1 VHASVAQG
9 ASFSA
14 RAMRHV
20 SALAA
25 IAACLCASVVAG
37 AAGPSAAAFTDPLD
51 APARMT
57 PRALRAPVFALAAVD
72 AEHVVAVGPRGH
84 ILRSADRGKTW
95 EQRPAPVSTDLLAVQ
110 FPSPTQGWAV
120 GHDGVVLH
128 STDGGLS
135 WRRVLDGRSLGTMM
149 VSYYDKKGAAADPAL
164 ARARDDAKRMAEDG
178 PTRPFLAVHFR
189 DEREG
194 WVVGQFNLILHTAD
208 GGATWEPWLD
218 RTENPDGYSLHAIR
232 QAGDQVVIVG
242 ELGLV
247 MRLDAAAGRFV
258 RIQTPYPGTW
268 FGMAASKDA
277 IVALGL
283 RGTAWRSTDAGANWK
298 PMATG
303 THTAINGGVLLPDGR
318 LVLATQAG
326 ELLVGAAL
334 GDNFVPVAP
343 MPGLGAAFDVVSME
357 ADWLLVAG
365 PSGVQRLAMAPAAR

>member
-1 VHASVAQG
+1 MPQL
-9 ASFSA
+9 
-14 RAMRHV
+14 R
-20 SALAA
+20 ALAT
-25 IAACLCASVVAG
+25 IAACLWASIVVAA
-37 AAGPSAAAFTDPLD
+37 AAGPPAPAAFVDPLD

-57 PRALRAPVFALAAVD
+57 PRSLRAPAYALAVVD

-84 ILRSADRGKTW
+84 ILRSADRGRTW

-110 FPSPTQGWAV
+110 FPSSTQGWAV
-120 GHDGVVLH
+120 GHDGVVLR
-128 STDGGLS
+128 STDGGLN
-135 WRRVLDGRSLGTMM
+135 WRRVLDGRSLGALM
-149 VSYYDKKGAAADPAL
+149 VSYYEKKGVAGDPAL
-164 ARARDDAKRMAEDG
+164 ARARDDAKRMAEEG
-178 PTRPFLAVHFR
+178 PTRPFLSVHFR

-218 RTENPDGYSLHAIR
+218 RTDNRDGYSLHAIR

-258 RIQTPYPGTW
+258 RIETPYPGTW

-283 RGTAWRSTDAGANWK
+283 RGTAWRSTDAGASWK
-298 PMATG
+298 ALATG
-303 THTAINGGVLLPDGR
+303 THAALNGGVLLPDGR

-334 GDNFVPVAP
+334 GDSFAPMAP

-365 PSGVQRLAMAPAAR
+365 PLGVQRLAMAPAAR